1 MDGKLLENIQKN
13 IIMSDNDK
21 LKEYYEEFGKEEQSG
36 SDMMGAWKFLQ
47 WILDNK

>member
-1 MDGKLLENIQKN
+1 MNNKLLENIQKD
-13 IIMSDNDK
+13 ISKTDNSR
-21 LKEYYEEFGKEEQSG
+21 LKEYYKEFGEEEQSG